1 MVARESGARG
11 LKGKTD
17 SMRETVRIL
26 VVEDQ
31 PTDAE
36 LAEKEIRKT
45 LESCLFK
52 RVETRED
59 YLACLESFRP
69 DLIITDYRM
78 PRFNGMEVLKLAQEK
93 APLTPVII
101 MTGAINEDTAV
112 DCMKAGAA
120 NYVIKEHLKRLS
132 QAVVHAIEEKRVLQ
146 ERYRAERA
154 LRESEERYRTLVHT
168 LPDALTLADP
178 EGTILYE
185 SPSSLRFFGHDSESE
200 AIGRNVLDWI
210 HPDDHAKAVEAI
222 QTLRSGGNL
231 RGQELVFFKKDGSTF
246 WGELSAS
253 SIRDDQGAVT
263 GFLALIRDI
272 SDRKRS
278 EEEKAQLQAQLL
290 QSQKMD
296 SIGRLAGG
304 VAHDFNNMLSVIL
317 GYSELIQTQLN
328 ANDPIRNDVEQIE
341 KAGRRAKDITQQLLA
356 FSRKQII
363 EPTIIDLN
371 ELINSIQ
378 KNLARLIG
386 EDIDLKFT
394 PGPDLFKIRF
404 DHSQLDQILINLA
417 ANARDAMPQGGRLAI
432 ETSNVFLDNTFCREH
447 LGFAA
452 GNYVL
457 LTVADSGVGMD
468 RETLAHAFEPFFTTK
483 AIGKGTGLGLATV
496 YGIVVQGGGWI
507 EAESEPGRGTLFRIY
522 FPSIVEDAL
531 ANPEQEASAIRSGAG
546 NILVVEDDKLVR
558 RMTVAMLESVGYKV
572 HEAATARDALQYCE
586 KTGNAVDLLI
596 TDVVMPE
603 LSGTELRDR
612 IQALRPGLKVLFI
625 SGYASDVVA
634 HHGIADEGVNF
645 IRKPFSMNDLARA
658 VQKIIPV

>member
-1 MVARESGARG
+1 MSEA
-11 LKGKTD
+11 
-17 SMRETVRIL
+17 VRIL
-26 VVEDQ
+26 IVEDQ

-36 LAEKEIRKT
+36 LAEKEILKT
-45 LESCLFK
+45 LQSCLFK
-52 RVETRED
+52 RVETREE
-59 YLACLESFRP
+59 YLAELESFQP
-69 DLIITDYRM
+69 EVIITDYRM
-78 PRFNGMEVLKLAQEK
+78 PRFNGLEALKLAQEK
-93 APLTPVII
+93 IPLTPVII

-146 ERYRAERA
+146 ERYEAEQA

-168 LPDALTLADP
+168 LPDALVLADM
-178 EGTILYE
+178 EGNIIYE
-185 SPSSLRFFGHDSESE
+185 SPSALRLFGWDLEKD
-200 AIGRNVLDWI
+200 AVGRNFLDWI
-210 HPDDHAKAVEAI
+210 HPGDHAKILDAI
-222 QTLRSGGNL
+222 QTLRSGLNL
-231 RGQELVFFKKDGSTF
+231 RGQELLFLKKDKSTF

-253 SIRDDQGAVT
+253 GTRDAQGAVT

-272 SDRKRS
+272 SDRKQS

-371 ELINSIQ
+371 ERIHSIR
-378 KNLARLIG
+378 KSLGRLIG
-386 EDIDLKFT
+386 EDISLEFS
-394 PGPDLFKIRF
+394 PGPDLRKIRF

-417 ANARDAMPQGGRLAI
+417 ANARDAMPQGGRLKI
-432 ETSNVFLDNTFCREH
+432 ETSNVFLDEAFCREH

-452 GNYVL
+452 GDYVV
-457 LTVADSGVGMD
+457 LTVADNGIGMD

-496 YGIVVQGGGWI
+496 YGIVAQGGGFI
-507 EAESEPGRGTLFRIY
+507 EAESEPGRGSLFRIY
-522 FPSIVEDAL
+522 FPSITENAFADPA
-531 ANPEQEASAIRSGAG
+531 QKGFTICSGAG
-546 NILVVEDDKLVR
+546 NILVVEDDNLVR
-558 RMTVAMLESVGYKV
+558 RMTVALLKSIGYKV
-572 HEAATARDALQYCE
+572 HEAASARDALQYCE
-586 KTGNAVDLLI
+586 EGDNAVDLLI

-603 LSGTELRDR
+603 LSGAELRDR
-612 IQALRPGLKVLFI
+612 IQAVRPGLRVLFI

-634 HHGIADEGVNF
+634 HHGIKDEGANF
-645 IRKPFSMNDLARA
+645 IRKPFTMNELAKA
-658 VQKIIPV
+658 VQNILPG

>member
-1 MVARESGARG
+1 MS
-11 LKGKTD
+11 KTI
-17 SMRETVRIL
+17 RIL
-26 VVEDQ
+26 IVEDQ

-45 LESCLFK
+45 LEPCLFQ

-59 YLACLESFRP
+59 YLAALESFKP
-69 DLIITDYRM
+69 DLVVTDYRM
-78 PRFNGMEVLKLAQEK
+78 PRFNGLEALKLALEK
-93 APLTPVII
+93 VPFTPVII
-101 MTGAINEDTAV
+101 LTGAINEDTAV
-112 DCMKAGAA
+112 ECMKAGAA

-146 ERYRAERA
+146 ERYWAERA

-168 LPDALTLADP
+168 LPDALTLADT

-185 SPSSLRFFGHDSESE
+185 SPSSLRCFGYDSEGE
-200 AIGRNVLDWI
+200 TIGRNVMDWV
-210 HPDDHAKAVEAI
+210 HPDDHAKAFDAI
-222 QTLRSGGNL
+222 QTLRAGGNL
-231 RGQELVFFKKDGSTF
+231 RGQEFVFYKKDGSTF

-253 SIRDDQGAVT
+253 SIRDDRGTIT
-263 GFLALIRDI
+263 GFLALVRDV
-272 SDRKRS
+272 SDRKRA

-386 EDIDLKFT
+386 EDINLRFS
-394 PGPDLFKIRF
+394 PGPGLCKIRF

-417 ANARDAMPQGGRLAI
+417 ANARDAMPLGGHLTI
-432 ETSNVFLDNTFCREH
+432 ETSNVSLDDAFCREH
-447 LGFAA
+447 LGFNA
-452 GNYVL
+452 GTYVL
-457 LTVADSGVGMD
+457 LTVADSGIGMD

-496 YGIVVQGGGWI
+496 YGIVVQGGGLI
-507 EAESEPGRGTLFRIY
+507 EADSEPGRGTIFRIY
-522 FPSIVEDAL
+522 FPSIREDAL
-531 ANPEQEASAIRSGAG
+531 VDPGKEASTIRSGAG
-546 NILVVEDDKLVR
+546 SILVVEDDKLVR
-558 RMTVAMLESVGYKV
+558 NMTVAMLESVGYKV
-572 HEAATARDALQYCE
+572 REAATARDALKYCE
-586 KTGNAVDLLI
+586 NNGDAIDLLI

-603 LSGTELRDR
+603 LSGAELRDR
-612 IQALRPGLKVLFI
+612 IQAFRPGLKVLFI

-634 HHGIADEGVNF
+634 HHGILEEGVNF
-645 IRKPFSMNDLARA
+645 IRKPFSMNDLAKA
-658 VQKIIPV
+658 VQNIIPGCGLIHSPP